1 VYREITMRKLL
12 AVVSLFVTAA
22 AVYAQQPRAAE
33 TVQVTVVEVPVTVSD
48 RGGNA
53 IRGLTKENF
62 EVTDDGKKVPIEY
75 FEVLDLPTL
84 TAEAEASQSTP
95 LPPAATRHFLLL
107 FDLANSS
114 PGTIGRAAGAAKQFI
129 ESQLG
134 DRDLAAVAT
143 FSTEKG
149 ARMITN
155 FTRNRTLLVNA
166 IETLGNPAYFKVADP
181 LMISALRAGND
192 ITAPGGESGSG
203 AAGAAEKAAEEMA
216 KESAVQAGKIRDNEL
231 RDRLRIQLANMG
243 NLVRALDRISGQK
256 QVILLSEGFDASLVH
271 GRENLTSASARQED
285 ASVLS
290 GETWNVDSDQ
300 RFGNAAAANDVDMM
314 TQLFRR
320 SDVVLHAIDIKGL
333 RGSSDVT
340 TADGT
345 AGKSNEGL
353 FLITAPTGGT
363 VFKNGNDLKANFGRL
378 LKQQEV
384 VYVLGFQS
392 RASGKPG
399 KFHAL
404 KVKVVNARADKV
416 TARAGYYEQSN
427 MSDLERVLTVADVL
441 MTDAPVDDIAVK
453 VTATP
458 LPGPNGRARVPVVVE
473 IPGSRLLQNIPG
485 KTASAEIFLYAFDK
499 NSQVMDHLKEKV
511 TLDLTKAGEQIKNG
525 GVRYYG
531 TLRLPAGD
539 YAVKSVVRVEE
550 SGLMG
555 FTRSDVNVPAFSGS
569 TVVGPVVAAE
579 PGNWGLIVGPSRG
592 DDYPYP
598 FTAGE
603 SRYIPQRNVQVSPT
617 NTYRVALFLVG
628 VPLENLGLT
637 PTITSEGGATKQAD
651 VKLVGRTAPDDR
663 GVFQLFFDFKPGTL
677 ASGQHQLKFDVKS
690 KDGAQSVVSL
700 PFVVQ

>member
-1 VYREITMRKLL
+1 VYREITMRKLF
-12 AVVSLFVTAA
+12 AAASLFVAAA
-22 AVYAQQPRAAE
+22 AVNAQQPSAAE

-53 IRGLTKENF
+53 VRGLTKENF

-75 FEVLDLPTL
+75 FEMLDLPTL
-84 TAEAEASQSTP
+84 TAQAEASSSTP

-114 PGTIGRAAGAAKQFI
+114 PGTIGRAAAAARQFI
-129 ESQLG
+129 EGQLG
-134 DRDLAAVAT
+134 ERDLAAVAT
-143 FSTEKG
+143 FTTEKG

-181 LMISALRAGND
+181 LMISALRATNNA
-192 ITAPGGESGSG
+192 TAAGADGGT
-203 AAGAAEKAAEEMA
+203 AGAAEKAAQEMA
-216 KESAVQAGKIRDNEL
+216 RENEVQQGKIRDNEL
-231 RDRLRIQLANMG
+231 RDRLRIQLTNMG
-243 NLVRALDRISGQK
+243 SLVRALDRISGQK

-271 GRENLTSASARQED
+271 GRENLGSASARQED
-285 ASVLS
+285 ASVLA
-290 GETWNVDSDQ
+290 GEVWNVDSDQ

-314 TQLFRR
+314 TTLFRR

-333 RGSSDVT
+333 RGASDVT
-340 TADGT
+340 TSDGT

-363 VFKNGNDLKANFGRL
+363 VFKNGNDLKSNFGRL

-384 VYVLGFQS
+384 VYVLGFQTHTT
-392 RASGKPG
+392 GKPG

-404 KVKVVNARADKV
+404 KVKVVNAKADKV

-441 MTDAPVDDIAVK
+441 MTDAPVDDITVK

-458 LPGPNGRARVPVVVE
+458 FPGPNNRARVPVVVE
-473 IPGSRLLQNIPG
+473 IPGSRLLQNITG
-485 KTASAEIFLYAFDK
+485 KSANAEIFLYAFDK
-499 NSQVMDHLKEKV
+499 NSQVMDHLKEKI
-511 TLDLTKAGEQIKNG
+511 TLDLTKAGEQIRNG

-555 FTRSDVNVPAFSGS
+555 FTRADVNVPAFAGS
-569 TVVGPVVAAE
+569 TVVDPVVVAE

-603 SRYIPQRNVQVSPT
+603 TRYIPQRNVQVSPSG
-617 NTYRVALFLVG
+617 TYRVALFLIG

-637 PTITSEGGATKQAD
+637 PTVTSEGGATKQAD

-690 KDGAQSVVSL
+690 KDGAQSVVSM

>member
-1 VYREITMRKLL
+1 MYREITMRKLF
-12 AVVSLFVTAA
+12 AAASLFVAAA
-22 AVYAQQPRAAE
+22 AVNAQQPSAAE

-53 IRGLTKENF
+53 VRGLTKENF

-75 FEVLDLPTL
+75 FEMLDLPTL
-84 TAEAEASQSTP
+84 TAQAEASSSTP

-114 PGTIGRAAGAAKQFI
+114 PGTIGRAAAAARQFI
-129 ESQLG
+129 EGQLG
-134 DRDLAAVAT
+134 ERDLAAVAT
-143 FSTEKG
+143 FTTEKG

-181 LMISALRAGND
+181 LMISALRATNNA
-192 ITAPGGESGSG
+192 TAAGADGGT
-203 AAGAAEKAAEEMA
+203 AGAAEKAAQEMA
-216 KESAVQAGKIRDNEL
+216 RENEVQQGKIRDNEL
-231 RDRLRIQLANMG
+231 RDRLRIQLTNMG
-243 NLVRALDRISGQK
+243 SLVRALDRISGQK

-271 GRENLTSASARQED
+271 GRENLGSASARQED
-285 ASVLS
+285 ASVLA
-290 GETWNVDSDQ
+290 GEVWNVDSDQ

-314 TQLFRR
+314 TTLFRR

-333 RGSSDVT
+333 RGASDVT
-340 TADGT
+340 TSDGT

-363 VFKNGNDLKANFGRL
+363 VFKNGNDLKSNFGRL

-384 VYVLGFQS
+384 VYVLGFQTHTT
-392 RASGKPG
+392 GKPG

-404 KVKVVNARADKV
+404 KVKVVNAKADKV

-441 MTDAPVDDIAVK
+441 MTDAPVDDITVK

-458 LPGPNGRARVPVVVE
+458 FPGPNNRARVPVVVE
-473 IPGSRLLQNIPG
+473 IPGSRLLQNITG
-485 KTASAEIFLYAFDK
+485 KSANAEIFLYAFDK
-499 NSQVMDHLKEKV
+499 NSQVMDHLKEKI
-511 TLDLTKAGEQIKNG
+511 TLDLTKAGEQIRNG

-555 FTRSDVNVPAFSGS
+555 FTRADVNVPAFAGS
-569 TVVGPVVAAE
+569 TVVDPVVVAE

-603 SRYIPQRNVQVSPT
+603 TRYIPQRNVQVSPSG
-617 NTYRVALFLVG
+617 TYRVALFLIG

-637 PTITSEGGATKQAD
+637 PTVTSEGGATKQAD

-690 KDGAQSVVSL
+690 KDGAQSVVSM

>member
-1 VYREITMRKLL
+1 MRKLF
-12 AVVSLFVTAA
+12 AAASLFVAAA
-22 AVYAQQPRAAE
+22 AVNAQQPSAAE

-53 IRGLTKENF
+53 VRGLTKENF

-75 FEVLDLPTL
+75 FEMLDLPTL
-84 TAEAEASQSTP
+84 TAQAEASSSTP

-114 PGTIGRAAGAAKQFI
+114 PGTIGRAAAAARQFI
-129 ESQLG
+129 EGQLG
-134 DRDLAAVAT
+134 ERDLAAVAT
-143 FSTEKG
+143 FTTEKG

-181 LMISALRAGND
+181 LMISALRATNNA
-192 ITAPGGESGSG
+192 TAAGADGGT
-203 AAGAAEKAAEEMA
+203 AGAAEKAAQEMA
-216 KESAVQAGKIRDNEL
+216 RENEVQQGKIRDNEL
-231 RDRLRIQLANMG
+231 RDRLRIQLTNMG
-243 NLVRALDRISGQK
+243 SLVRALDRISGQK

-271 GRENLTSASARQED
+271 GRENLGSASARQED
-285 ASVLS
+285 ASVLA
-290 GETWNVDSDQ
+290 GEVWNVDSDQ

-314 TQLFRR
+314 TTLFRR

-333 RGSSDVT
+333 RGASDVT
-340 TADGT
+340 TSDGT

-363 VFKNGNDLKANFGRL
+363 VFKNGNDLKSNFGRL

-384 VYVLGFQS
+384 VYVLGFQTHTT
-392 RASGKPG
+392 GKPG

-404 KVKVVNARADKV
+404 KVKVVNAKADKV

-441 MTDAPVDDIAVK
+441 MTDAPVDDITVK

-458 LPGPNGRARVPVVVE
+458 FPGPNNRARVPVVVE
-473 IPGSRLLQNIPG
+473 IPGSRLLQNITG
-485 KTASAEIFLYAFDK
+485 KSANAEIFLYAFDK
-499 NSQVMDHLKEKV
+499 NSQVMDHLKEKI
-511 TLDLTKAGEQIKNG
+511 TLDLTKAGEQIRNG

-555 FTRSDVNVPAFSGS
+555 FTRADVNVPAFAGS
-569 TVVGPVVAAE
+569 TVVDPVVVAE

-603 SRYIPQRNVQVSPT
+603 TRYIPQRNVQVSPSG
-617 NTYRVALFLVG
+617 TYRVALFLIG

-637 PTITSEGGATKQAD
+637 PTVTSEGGATKQAD

-690 KDGAQSVVSL
+690 KDGAQSVVSM